1 MPVVTLRRKP
11 ERRDAQTAVRAG
23 ERIEVIERQP
33 HGLLRLV
40 VALDLDIALPKLV
53 PQFAVARCQAVYALF
68 DGVDHFTVGF
78 VPRVEEIAAGADGA
92 EQVERKSLAL
102 FQRHAEPVLL
112 AGALLGNRAGRI
124 EEQRGGGRDDRS
136 AVARRRPCAA
146 VADACAVDG
155 HFMRRGLRSGI
166 IAGRVGGVG
175 HGEKQIVERFDL
187 YANQSGVGHVAK
199 GPDIIGDACTAVGYE
214 CRAEDG
220 FTHVERLR
228 PLGDGRF
235 GDVAAVDGDLQ
246 HERIQSLQYAADA
259 VRGVGVEYV
268 VEHHA
273 ADGEGFAPRQDADA
287 AVSQC
292 HAVIGGRI
300 GVRCDLP
307 CGIGCRG
314 VAGHSRQSP
323 ARAEQ
328 QK

>member
-1 MPVVTLRRKP
+1 M
-11 ERRDAQTAVRAG
+11 
-23 ERIEVIERQP
+23 
-33 HGLLRLV
+33 
-40 VALDLDIALPKLV
+40 
-53 PQFAVARCQAVYALF
+53 
-68 DGVDHFTVGF
+68 
-78 VPRVEEIAAGADGA
+78 
-92 EQVERKSLAL
+92 
-102 FQRHAEPVLL
+102 
-112 AGALLGNRAGRI
+112 GNRAGRI

-146 VADACAVDG
+146 EADACAVDG

-175 HGEKQIVERFDL
+175 HGEEQIVERFDL

-228 PLGDGRF
+228 PLGEGRF
-235 GDVAAVDGDLQ
+235 
-246 HERIQSLQYAADA
+246 
-259 VRGVGVEYV
+259 GVEYV

-287 AVSQC
+287 AVSQR